1 MRSLTERRWLVMPR
15 KIWVLCYTPHERC
28 TCDRIFCKKV
38 KNRNSYLRSIFEEK
52 NMNIS
57 YLYLPH
63 LPGRGEQCNG
73 EHDRQPLYPR
83 TSTTLVTENCF
94 VYGLLIKICLFSF
107 MAKGSHKNV
116 INIFSYCMPTPPSLP
131 PLPPLT
137 VFHILLLLLCFQF
150 FGT

>member
-1 MRSLTERRWLVMPR
+1 MRSLTERRWLVMSR
-15 KIWVLCYTPHERC
+15 KIWVLCYTPHERR
-28 TCDRIFCKKV
+28 TCDRFFCKKV

-83 TSTTLVTENCF
+83 TSTTLVTENLLFCQKCGNIYQTSCQATF
-94 VYGLLIKICLFSF
+94 GVFLVVLLFISLEYGVLFLGF
-107 MAKGSHKNV
+107 E
-116 INIFSYCMPTPPSLP
+116 
-131 PLPPLT
+131 
-137 VFHILLLLLCFQF
+137 
-150 FGT
+150 FGHQSPGL